1 VQRGCDLLI
10 LFFEIKRS
18 QPAAAPTGFKQYS
31 NIAVS
36 TNPCGS
42 WLASDGGVS
51 GDIEG
56 GCTGLIAGQPAPTGF
71 KQYSNIAASTNPC
84 GSWLASDRGVS
95 GDIEDGCTGL
105 IAGKP
110 APTGFVGYP
119 SIAATSNPCADF
131 VIGTG

>member
-31 NIAVS
+31 NIAV
-36 TNPCGS
+36 
-42 WLASDGGVS
+42 
-51 GDIEG
+51 
-56 GCTGLIAGQPAPTGF
+56 
-71 KQYSNIAASTNPC
+71 STNPC

>member
-1 VQRGCDLLI
+1 LKSKDRSLRQLPQVSSNTQI
-10 LFFEIKRS
+10 LR
-18 QPAAAPTGFKQYS
+18 PAQIPVGAGLPAMAVCQAILKMAVPASSLAAPTGFKQYS

-56 GCTGLIAGQPAPTGF
+56 GG
-71 KQYSNIAASTNPC
+71 
-84 GSWLASDRGVS
+84 
-95 GDIEDGCTGL
+95 TGL

-119 SIAATSNPCADF
+119 SIAATSYPCADF